1 MLRLGPLHLHWSL
14 LLGATLFCAAQP
26 RPLLLLGYAAVLLAH
41 VAGHAAALPGTRVGV
56 SAVMLH
62 GLGGE
67 LLGDGETTP
76 LRRSAIAL
84 CGVLAQAALMTAA
97 LLARDALPADLHD
110 AFIRRNGIMLLL
122 NLIPMRPLD
131 GAQAWRVF
139 PRLRAAMRRAQLNG
153 PIVVREVPPSREVK
167 KDVAALLDQIRDSTK
182 VR

>member
-14 LLGATLFCAAQP
+14 LLGAALFCAAQP
-26 RPLLLLGYAAVLLAH
+26 TPLLLLGYTAVLLVH
-41 VAGHAAALPGTRVGV
+41 VAGHAAALPGTKLGV

-67 LLGDGETTP
+67 LLGEGETTP

-84 CGVLAQAALMTAA
+84 CGVLAQLALLVAALVV
-97 LLARDALPADLHD
+97 ALPPDLHD
-110 AFIRRNGIMLLL
+110 AFVRRNGIMLLL
-122 NLIPMRPLD
+122 NLIPMKPLD

-139 PRLRAAMRRAQLNG
+139 PRLRAAMRRARLNG
-153 PIVVREVPPSREVK
+153 PIVVREGPISRDVRQ
-167 KDVAALLDQIRDSTK
+167 DVAALLDKIRDSTK